1 MKSFTQQPTRWQTA
15 LILTVGIL
23 AVSTA
28 AILVR
33 LATREANL
41 STVGFSLVLA
51 ASRLIIA
58 SLVLLPNW
66 QTIRRSNLSFSALR
80 YSGLAGVALAAHF
93 ATWITSLSY
102 TSIAASTT
110 IVTTAPIWVALL
122 SWLWFGEKPNR
133 VMGLGILVA
142 LIGGVTIGWE
152 TGESTGA
159 NPLLGNGLA
168 LIGAWTAS
176 LYLLLGREA
185 QQQNLGVGSYSTIA
199 YSVAAVVLL
208 PLPLIAG
215 TAYTGY
221 SSLTYGLMVLM
232 AIVPQLIG
240 HTSLNWSV
248 RWVSPTLVTLLNL
261 FEPVASSGLALVMF
275 GEVPGMQV
283 LIGAIILLVGVGVA
297 IAAKR

>member
-1 MKSFTQQPTRWQTA
+1 MRSFTQQPTRWQTA

-28 AILVR
+28 AVLVR

-66 QTIRRSNLSFSALR
+66 QMIRRSNLSFSALR

-110 IVTTAPIWVALL
+110 IVTTTPIWVALL

-152 TGESTGA
+152 TGDSAGA

-185 QQQNLGVGSYSTIA
+185 QRRNLGVGSYSTIA

-240 HTSLNWSV
+240 HTSLNWAV
-248 RWVSPTLVTLLNL
+248 RWVSPTLITLLNL

-283 LIGAIILLVGVGVA
+283 LIGAIILLIGVGVA

>member
-66 QTIRRSNLSFSALR
+66 QMIRRSNLSFSALR

-110 IVTTAPIWVALL
+110 IVTTTPIWVALL

-152 TGESTGA
+152 TGNSTGA
-159 NPLLGNGLA
+159 NPLLGNALA

-185 QQQNLGVGSYSTIA
+185 QRRNLGVGSYSTIA

-261 FEPVASSGLALVMF
+261 FEPVASNGLAFVMF
-275 GEVPGMQV
+275 GEVPGTQV

>member
-66 QTIRRSNLSFSALR
+66 QMIRRSNLSFSALR

-110 IVTTAPIWVALL
+110 IVTTTPIWVALL

-152 TGESTGA
+152 TGDSAGA

-185 QQQNLGVGSYSTIA
+185 QRRNLGVGSYSTIA

-240 HTSLNWSV
+240 HTSLNWAV
-248 RWVSPTLVTLLNL
+248 RWVSPTLITLLNL
-261 FEPVASSGLALVMF
+261 FEPVASNGLAFVMF
-275 GEVPGMQV
+275 GEVPGTQV

>member
-1 MKSFTQQPTRWQTA
+1 MKFFTQQPTKWQTA
-15 LILTVGIL
+15 LILTIGIL

-33 LATREANL
+33 LATREANI
-41 STVGFSLVLA
+41 STVGFSFVLA

-66 QTIRRSNLSFSALR
+66 QTIRHSNLSFSALR
-80 YSGLAGVALAAHF
+80 YAGVAGVALAAHF

-110 IVTTAPIWVALL
+110 IVTTTPIWVALL

-133 VMGLGILVA
+133 VMMLGVFIA
-142 LIGGVTIGWE
+142 LIGGATIGWE
-152 TGESTGA
+152 TGDSIGA

-176 LYLLLGREA
+176 LYLLWGREA
-185 QQQNLGVGSYSTIA
+185 QRRNLSVGSYSTIA
-199 YSVAAVVLL
+199 YSVAAIVLL

-221 SSLTYGLMVLM
+221 SPLTYGLMLLM

-240 HTSLNWSV
+240 HTSLNWAV
-248 RWVSPTLVTLLNL
+248 RWISPMLVTLLNL
-261 FEPVASSGLALVMF
+261 FEPVASSGLAFVMF
-275 GEVPGMQV
+275 GDVPGMQV
-283 LIGAIILLVGVGVA
+283 LIGAMILLIGVGVA

>member
-1 MKSFTQQPTRWQTA
+1 MRSFTQQPTRWQTA

-28 AILVR
+28 AVLVR

-66 QTIRRSNLSFSALR
+66 QMIRRSNLSFSALR

-110 IVTTAPIWVALL
+110 IVTTTPIWVALL

-152 TGESTGA
+152 TGDSAGA

-185 QQQNLGVGSYSTIA
+185 QRRNLGVGSYSTIA

-261 FEPVASSGLALVMF
+261 FEPVASNGLAFVMF
-275 GEVPGMQV
+275 GEVPGTQV

>member
-15 LILTVGIL
+15 LILTLGIL

-66 QTIRRSNLSFSALR
+66 QMIRRSNLSFSALR

-110 IVTTAPIWVALL
+110 IVTTTPIWVALL

-133 VMGLGILVA
+133 VMMAGILVA

-185 QQQNLGVGSYSTIA
+185 QRQNLSVGSYITIA
-199 YSVAAVVLL
+199 YGVAAIVLL

-215 TAYTGY
+215 TSYTGY
-221 SSLTYGLMVLM
+221 SPLTYGLMVLT

-240 HTSLNWSV
+240 HTSLNWSI

-261 FEPVASSGLALVMF
+261 FEPVASSGLAFVMF
-275 GEVPGMQV
+275 GEVPGTQV
-283 LIGAIILLVGVGVA
+283 LIGAMILLIGVGVA

>member
-28 AILVR
+28 AVLVR

-110 IVTTAPIWVALL
+110 IVTTTPIWVALL

-152 TGESTGA
+152 TGDSAGA
-159 NPLLGNGLA
+159 NPLLGNGVA

-185 QQQNLGVGSYSTIA
+185 QRRNLSVGSYSTIA

-240 HTSLNWSV
+240 HTSLNWAV
-248 RWVSPTLVTLLNL
+248 RWVSPTLITLLNL

-283 LIGAIILLVGVGVA
+283 LIGAIILLIGVGVA

>member
-1 MKSFTQQPTRWQTA
+1 MKFSTQPTGWQTA
-15 LILTVGIL
+15 LVLSIGIL
-23 AVSTA
+23 AISTA
-28 AILVR
+28 AVLVR
-33 LATREANL
+33 LATREAQL

-58 SLVLLPNW
+58 SGMLLPTW
-66 QTIRRSNLSFSALR
+66 RTIRRNPPTRSAWR
-80 YSGLAGVALAAHF
+80 YATAAGIALAAHF

-110 IVTTAPIWVALL
+110 IVTTTSIWVALL
-122 SWLWFGEKPNR
+122 SWQWFGEKPNR
-133 VMGLGILVA
+133 VMLVGIAIALV
-142 LIGGVTIGWE
+142 GGITIGWQTSE
-152 TGESTGA
+152 ATGT

-185 QQQNLGVGSYSTIA
+185 QRRDLDVRRYVTIA
-199 YSVAAVVLL
+199 YSVAAIVLL

-215 TAYTGY
+215 ASYTGY
-221 SSLTYGLMVLM
+221 SPLTYGWILLM

-240 HTSLNWSV
+240 HTSLNWAV
-248 RWVSPTLVTLLNL
+248 RWVSPTLVSVLTL
-261 FEPVASSGLALVMF
+261 FEPVASSGLALVLF

-283 LIGAIILLVGVGVA
+283 ITGAIILLIGVA
-297 IAAKR
+297 ISIAAR

>member
-66 QTIRRSNLSFSALR
+66 QMIRRSNLSFSALR

-110 IVTTAPIWVALL
+110 IVTTTPIWVALL

-152 TGESTGA
+152 TGDSAGA

-185 QQQNLGVGSYSTIA
+185 QRRNLGVGSYSTIA

-261 FEPVASSGLALVMF
+261 FEPVASNGLAFVMF
-275 GEVPGMQV
+275 GEVPGTQV

>member
-66 QTIRRSNLSFSALR
+66 QMIRRSNLSFSALR

-110 IVTTAPIWVALL
+110 IVTTTPIWVALL

-152 TGESTGA
+152 TGDSAGA

-185 QQQNLGVGSYSTIA
+185 QRRNLGVGSYSTIA

-240 HTSLNWSV
+240 HTSLNWAV
-248 RWVSPTLVTLLNL
+248 RWVSPTLITLLNL

-283 LIGAIILLVGVGVA
+283 LIGAIILLIGVGVA